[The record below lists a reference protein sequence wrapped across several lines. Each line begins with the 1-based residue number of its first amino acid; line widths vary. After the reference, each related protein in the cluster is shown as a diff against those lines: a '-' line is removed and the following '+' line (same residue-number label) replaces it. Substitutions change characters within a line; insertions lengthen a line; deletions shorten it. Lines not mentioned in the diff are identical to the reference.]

1 MTRFLDVS
9 ELSGFSA
16 VGSLLAQRPRRGLC
30 CGECLPSTLGT
41 GGEARVAAGYSL
53 KLSGGERQGTLATS
67 SLSVS
72 SES

>member
-1 MTRFLDVS
+1 MTRFPDVS

-16 VGSLLAQRPRRGLC
+16 VGSLLAQLPSRGLC

-53 KLSGGERQGTLATS
+53 KF
-67 SLSVS
+67 
-72 SES
+72 SEGRGRGP